1 MSPGQ
6 KASYATHALDGY
18 VPEIGRSLWALE
30 ETRRRTKSVLKNID
44 PVAIDRVPLHGG
56 NRIGTLL
63 YHIAEIEMDWLYV
76 EVLQCA
82 LPPEVQALFPYQVQ
96 DAQSPLT
103 EVLGIG
109 LDEHLRRLD
118 ATRAIFLRTFR
129 EMTLEEFRRLRR
141 LDSYDVTP
149 EWVVYHLIQHE
160 SEHRG
165 QIAQL
170 RKAAQH

>member
-6 KASYATHALDGY
+6 KVSYATHALDGY
-18 VPEIGRSLWALE
+18 VPEIGRALWALE
-30 ETRRRTKSVLKNID
+30 ETRRRTKSVLKNIA
-44 PVAIDRVPLHGG
+44 PAAIDWLPPHGG

-63 YHIAEIEMDWLYV
+63 YHIAEIEMDWLHV

-82 LPPEVQALFPYQVQ
+82 LPPEVQALFPYKVS

-103 EVLGIG
+103 EILGLG

-129 EMTLEEFRRLRR
+129 EMTLEDVHRPRR

-165 QIAQL
+165 QIAQM
-170 RKAAQH
+170 RKSV